1 MVRIRLTQ
9 HRPMP
14 SEWGPMPVIP
24 TPSQPCRPIVT
35 AEFVLTV
42 VWKTLVL
49 LAAIVLLFCG
59 VLVAL
64 RLLGVA

>member
-1 MVRIRLTQ
+1 
-9 HRPMP
+9 MP
-14 SEWGPMPVIP
+14 NEWGPMPAIP
-24 TPSQPCRPIVT
+24 TTSQPRRPIIT

-49 LAAIVLLFCG
+49 LAAVVLLFCG

>member
-1 MVRIRLTQ
+1 
-9 HRPMP
+9 
-14 SEWGPMPVIP
+14 MPVIP
-24 TPSQPCRPIVT
+24 TPSQPRRPIVT

>member
-1 MVRIRLTQ
+1 
-9 HRPMP
+9 MP
-14 SEWGPMPVIP
+14 AIP
-24 TPSQPCRPIVT
+24 TTSQPRRPIVT

-49 LAAIVLLFCG
+49 LAAVVLLFCG

>member
-1 MVRIRLTQ
+1 
-9 HRPMP
+9 MP
-14 SEWGPMPVIP
+14 NEWGSMPAIP
-24 TPSQPCRPIVT
+24 TTSQPRCPIVT

-42 VWKTLVL
+42 VWKTFVL
-49 LAAIVLLFCG
+49 LAAVVLLFCG